1 MSVRPVIDRLRDR
14 VLMGIAAPVKASVE
28 KAYMKKEAGGYC
40 VDAQV
45 LNPSTLEETGELLKE
60 IPLSPIWM
68 GSDGRGLFA
77 PPEAGQIIVVGFVGF
92 SKAFPFM
99 AGFAGDE
106 YKPGEGS
113 EGAMVL
119 TDGKGAVIKIDGSLI
134 GILNHSGSL
143 KGILDSF
150 VDEIV
155 GLKTL
160 GPPSP
165 HTVSPDTIAK
175 LQTLKLTIGQLF
187 KD

>member
-14 VLMGIAAPVKASVE
+14 VLAGIAAPVKATVE

-45 LNPSTLEETGELLKE
+45 VNPSTLEETGELLKE

-92 SKAFPFM
+92 SRAHPFV

-106 YKPGEGS
+106 YKPGDGS
-113 EGAMVL
+113 DGALVL
-119 TDGKGAVIKIDGSLI
+119 TDGKGAMIKIDGSLI
-134 GILNHSGSL
+134 GMRNQSASL
-143 KGILDSF
+143 KGVLDSL
-150 VDEIV
+150 VDTLV

-165 HTVSPDTIAK
+165 HTVSPDTIAS
-175 LQTLKLTIGQLF
+175 LQKLKLTIGQLF